1 MGRRGPR
8 PAPTALKRAL
18 GTRPD
23 RINESEPLPSD
34 GLPSCPEHLSPGAQA
49 VWHRLASDLYRRGVL
64 TNWDVEPF
72 ALYCD
77 LVDLAGRARMLLD
90 PGLLV
95 KGRGDS
101 VVTTPAWRIY
111 RDAVSEVRG
120 LAQEFG
126 LTPSARSLIH
136 VRGLPDAPGPPPRPK
151 TDP

>member
-34 GLPSCPEHLSPGAQA
+34 GLPSCPEHLSSGAQA

-77 LVDLAGRARMLLD
+77 RLRSSAASRFDLVAIWPSGGCCKAKASSSAQTLL
-90 PGLLV
+90 
-95 KGRGDS
+95 RRS
-101 VVTTPAWRIY
+101 YTSPATRC
-111 RDAVSEVRG
+111 VE
-120 LAQEFG
+120 
-126 LTPSARSLIH
+126 P
-136 VRGLPDAPGPPPRPK
+136 
-151 TDP
+151 

>member
-49 VWHRLASDLYRRGVL
+49 VWHRLASDLYRRGGL
-64 TNWDVEPF
+64 TNWGVEPL

-77 LVDLAGRARMLLD
+77 LVGLEGRGRVLQV
-90 PGLLV
+90 PGLL
-95 KGRGDS
+95 GEWRG
-101 VVTTPAWRIY
+101 VCV
-111 RDAVSEVRG
+111 G
-120 LAQEFG
+120 
-126 LTPSARSLIH
+126 
-136 VRGLPDAPGPPPRPK
+136 
-151 TDP
+151 

>member
-34 GLPSCPEHLSPGAQA
+34 GLPSCPEHLSPGAQE

-111 RDAVSEVRG
+111 RDAIAELRG

-126 LTPSARSLIH
+126 LTPSARSLIR
-136 VRGLPDAPGPPPRPK
+136 VRGLPEVALPPPTPNG
-151 TDP
+151 